1 MPEAPPPP
9 LLEVR
14 DLRVTLATAGG
25 RLPALRGLDF
35 GVGRGQ
41 TLGLIGESGCGK
53 SLTALA
59 LMGLLPEGAAVSGSM
74 RLLGTELVGLP
85 ERDWCRL
92 RGNRIA
98 MVFQEPMSALN
109 PLHTI
114 GAQIA
119 EPLRLHRGLGRG
131 AARAEA
137 LRLLERVQMPSAQ
150 ERLDAWPHQLS
161 GGQRQRVVIAIAL
174 ACAPALLVAD
184 EPTTALDV
192 TLQREVLALMGALV
206 REDGMGLVLIS
217 HDLGLM
223 ADHADRLHVMYAGEI
238 VERGPT
244 AAVFAQAAH
253 PYTRGLQAA
262 RPRVGLPRGAR
273 LATIPGRVPA
283 LGEMPPGC
291 AFAARCPLAGDDCRA
306 AAVPERALPGAEG
319 HAARCLRA
327 GVQPVAAA

>member
-35 GVGRGQ
+35 RVGRGQ

-59 LMGLLPEGAAVSGSM
+59 LMGLLPEGATVTGSM

-119 EPLRLHRGLGRG
+119 EPLRLHRGLGRR

-137 LRLLERVQMPSAQ
+137 LRLLERVQMPNAQ

-192 TLQREVLALMGALV
+192 TLQREVLELMLRLV
-206 REDGMGLVLIS
+206 HEDGMGLLLIS

-223 ADHADRLHVMYAGEI
+223 ADHVDRLHVMYAGEM

-262 RPRVGLPRGAR
+262 RPRVGLPRGSR

-283 LGEMPPGC
+283 LGAMPTGC
-291 AFAARCPLAGDDCRA
+291 AFAARCALAGDDCRA
-306 AAVPERALPGAEG
+306 APVAEVAVPGAAG
-319 HAARCLRA
+319 HAARCLRTPTPA
-327 GVQPVAAA
+327 GAAP

>member
-1 MPEAPPPP
+1 MPGAVPDTRPP

-14 DLRVTLATAGG
+14 DLRVALATAGG
-25 RLPALRGLDF
+25 RLPALRGLSF
-35 GVGRGQ
+35 GVERGQ

-59 LMGLLPEGAAVSGSM
+59 LMGLLPEGATVGGSM
-74 RLLGTELVGLP
+74 RLEGTELVGLP

-92 RGNRIA
+92 RGDRVA
-98 MVFQEPMSALN
+98 MVFQEPMTALN
-109 PLHTI
+109 PLHTV

-119 EPLRLHRGLGRG
+119 EPLRLHRGLGRA

-137 LRLLERVQMPSAQ
+137 LRLLERVQMPGARD
-150 ERLDAWPHQLS
+150 RLDAWPHQLS

-174 ACAPALLVAD
+174 ACSPALLVAD

-192 TLQREVLALMGALV
+192 TLQREVLQLIQRLV

-244 AAVFAQAAH
+244 AAVFAAPAH

-262 RPRVGLPRGAR
+262 RPRVE
-273 LATIPGRVPA
+273 IGRAHV
-283 LGEMPPGC
+283 
-291 AFAARCPLAGDDCRA
+291 
-306 AAVPERALPGAEG
+306 
-319 HAARCLRA
+319 
-327 GVQPVAAA
+327 